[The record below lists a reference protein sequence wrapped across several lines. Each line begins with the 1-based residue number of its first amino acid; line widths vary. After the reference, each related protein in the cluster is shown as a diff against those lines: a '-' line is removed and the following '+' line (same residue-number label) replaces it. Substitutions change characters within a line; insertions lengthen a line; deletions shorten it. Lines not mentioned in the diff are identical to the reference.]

1 VGTEIFDEVIFACHS
16 DQALA
21 LLNDP
26 SKEESKV
33 LGAMQYRD
41 NDVVLHT
48 DKTLLPKRK
57 KAYASWNYCIDPL
70 VDELPTLTYNMN
82 ILQGLETKQD
92 LCVTL
97 NQTKRIDPEHIL
109 RQFTY
114 SHPVFS
120 LESIAAQGQRDTI
133 CGAGRTHFC
142 GAYWYNGFHE
152 DGVKSALD
160 VCERFGLTLDTAPQS
175 SPKGSADA

>member
-1 VGTEIFDEVIFACHS
+1 
-16 DQALA
+16 
-21 LLNDP
+21 
-26 SKEESKV
+26 
-33 LGAMQYRD
+33 
-41 NDVVLHT
+41 
-48 DKTLLPKRK
+48 
-57 KAYASWNYCIDPL
+57 
-70 VDELPTLTYNMN
+70 MN

-97 NQTKRIDPEHIL
+97 NQTKRIDPKHIL

-120 LESIAAQGQRDTI
+120 LESIAAQNQRDTI
-133 CGAGRTHFC
+133 CGSRLTHFC

-160 VCERFGLTLDTAPQS
+160 VCLRFGLTLDNLDAAALPGS
-175 SPKGSADA
+175 SDA